1 MLISQVHED
10 MAEEVQ
16 AQGPLTDKATG
27 LRLRQNRG
35 VARRYRQL
43 KREQAEARNA
53 ATQPERR
60 RSYRRQATT
69 GKAA

>member
-1 MLISQVHED
+1 MSQFSGKQFKGA
-10 MAEEVQ
+10 M
-16 AQGPLTDKATG
+16 
-27 LRLRQNRG
+27 RQR
-35 VARRYRQL
+35 RQL

-60 RSYRRQATT
+60 RSFRRQATT